1 MNYCLIHILP
11 SHCLRITDRQ
21 YECAWFSYDP
31 DFVFPFW
38 AFGHWKTRGSE
49 FHNKA
54 WGILLVSPHPPV
66 TVSHHRVTVASI
78 KISGNASC
86 NCYTHASRWKKHKLL
101 TPFHFKTSIIIL
113 KIKWNLFLTI
123 SMLGVGWAYGY
134 LIDSSFCAALCASL
148 WALGLKKKVKCCQI
162 PDLFIY

>member
-1 MNYCLIHILP
+1 MFPL
-11 SHCLRITDRQ
+11 
-21 YECAWFSYDP
+21 ASYP

-38 AFGHWKTRGSE
+38 AFGHWKTCGSE